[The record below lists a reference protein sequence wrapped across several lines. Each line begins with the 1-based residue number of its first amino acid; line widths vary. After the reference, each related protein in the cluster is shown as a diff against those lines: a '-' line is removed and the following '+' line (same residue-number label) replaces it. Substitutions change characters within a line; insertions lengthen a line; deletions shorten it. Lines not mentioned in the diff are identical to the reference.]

1 MITETRLLYSL
12 TRIYFSQ
19 DTREM
24 IGTRKTTRVRYIM
37 SNIVLVCCSDDLAVP
52 VDIDSIKDTCPPVL
66 ARFLGIGG
74 GFTDPPKDE
83 QGRLTF
89 AKTFGISQYQ
99 FALIMA
105 FVISGH
111 VQELDTLVRNFTI
124 LGGSDALYALA
135 EKQQKKKEEKE
146 QRLFL
151 EAERARANP
160 LCPEEN
166 VLGLFKFEAH
176 QSNWPH
182 SGEWECCSR
191 VKDSNI
197 DYWWRKP
204 VLQVLDVDESMMLD
218 SLLDEEDPMDHS

>member
-1 MITETRLLYSL
+1 
-12 TRIYFSQ
+12 
-19 DTREM
+19 
-24 IGTRKTTRVRYIM
+24 M
-37 SNIVLVCCSDDLAVP
+37 SNIVQVLCSDDQAVV
-52 VDIDSIKDTCPPVL
+52 VDLDSMQDKCPPVL

-74 GFTDPPKDE
+74 GFAEPSTDE

-89 AKTFGISQYQ
+89 AKSFKISQYQ

-135 EKQQKKKEEKE
+135 EKAQKKKEERE

-151 EAERARANP
+151 EAERKRTNP

-166 VLGLFKFEAH
+166 VSGLFKFEAH
-176 QSNWPH
+176 QSGWLQN
-182 SGEWECCSR
+182 GEWECCSR
-191 VKDSNI
+191 VEGAVL

-204 VLQVLDVDESMMLD
+204 VLHVFDVDESMMLD
-218 SLLDEEDPMDHS
+218 SLLDEEE

>member
-1 MITETRLLYSL
+1 MT
-12 TRIYFSQ
+12 
-19 DTREM
+19 
-24 IGTRKTTRVRYIM
+24 
-37 SNIVLVCCSDDLAVP
+37 NIVLVLCSDDLAIP
-52 VDIDSIKDTCPPVL
+52 VDLDSIQDKCPPVL

-74 GFTDPPKDE
+74 GFAEPPKDE

-135 EKQQKKKEEKE
+135 EKAQEKKEEE
-146 QRLFL
+146 ERRLLL
-151 EAERARANP
+151 EAERARTNP

-176 QSNWPH
+176 QGSWVH
-182 SGEWECCSR
+182 DGEWECCST
-191 VKDSNI
+191 VKRSAV

-204 VLQVLDVDESMMLD
+204 VLHVHDVDESMMLD
-218 SLLDEEDPMDHS
+218 SN

>member
-1 MITETRLLYSL
+1 
-12 TRIYFSQ
+12 
-19 DTREM
+19 
-24 IGTRKTTRVRYIM
+24 M
-37 SNIVLVCCSDDLAVP
+37 SNIVLVLCSDDLAVP
-52 VDIDSIKDTCPPVL
+52 VDLDSIPDTCPPVL
-66 ARFLGIGG
+66 ARFLGTGLSQ
-74 GFTDPPKDE
+74 FSDPSKDE

-105 FVISGH
+105 FVLSGH
-111 VQELDTLVRNFTI
+111 VQNLDLLVRHFTI

-135 EKQQKKKEEKE
+135 ENEQKKKLENE

-151 EAERARANP
+151 EAERARTNP

-176 QSNWPH
+176 QSGWLH

-191 VKDSNI
+191 VKNI
-197 DYWWRKP
+197 GLDYWWRKP
-204 VLQVLDVDESMMLD
+204 VLQVLDMDESMMLD
-218 SLLDEEDPMDHS
+218 SLLDEED